1 MASKQIPNHF
11 HLAGIGGVGMS
22 ALAQALLDQGFNV
35 SGSDR
40 LLDSGDETDVL
51 QRLRRQGVR
60 LFPQDGGGVGEA
72 SRLIVSSAVEQ
83 DNPDVRAALERNIPV
98 VHRAEQLAELTRGHR
113 LMAVAGTCGKS
124 TVAAMAGW
132 ILQEAG
138 LDPVVINGAEIT
150 GWMTGGRIGS
160 VRKGRGTWCVV
171 EVDES
176 DKSLT
181 VFKPEVAVITNA
193 SADHFAMEETLALF
207 DAFRRNVTGTVIDG
221 INDMEGE
228 QILMEGEAP
237 TSRTMEKDMEGE
249 APTSRTT
256 RMEGE
261 CPHETG
267 WGTSFYWRGVHFEI
281 PMPGIHN
288 AHNAWHAARLAT
300 HAGVEPGVSAAA
312 LKNFPGVARRLQRHG
327 FCNRAVVVDDYAH
340 NPEKI
345 AAAWQAVSACHAPV
359 AAVWRPH
366 GFGPLRKMLPAL
378 AEMFARVMSPRDVLF
393 LLPVYDAGGTAD
405 RSVNSETL
413 AAALVARGV
422 ACHKV
427 ATLDA
432 AEAALR
438 VASHGAGALLILGAR
453 DPGLPRLA
461 ESLSNKI

>member
-1 MASKQIPNHF
+1 MDGIPQNHF

-22 ALAQALLDQGFNV
+22 ALAQALLDCGFAV

-60 LFPQDGGGVGEA
+60 LYPQDGGGVGEA
-72 SRLIVSSAVEQ
+72 SRLVVSSAVEP
-83 DNPDVRAALERNIPV
+83 DNPDARAARERGIPI
-98 VHRAEQLAELTRGHR
+98 VHRAEQLAELCRGLR

-138 LDPVVINGAEIT
+138 LDPVVVNGAEILS
-150 GWMTGGRIGS
+150 WMTGNRIGS
-160 VRKGRGTWCVV
+160 VRKGRGSWCVV

-193 SADHFAMEETLALF
+193 SADHFAMGETLALF
-207 DAFRRNVTGTVIDG
+207 DAFRRNVTGAVIDG
-221 INDMEGE
+221 IMEGE
-228 QILMEGEAP
+228 TLSNH
-237 TSRTMEKDMEGE
+237 TSCMH
-249 APTSRTT
+249 AT
-256 RMEGE
+256 RLDGVS
-261 CPHETG
+261 PSNA
-267 WGTSFYWRGVHFEI
+267 WSTSFTWRGVHFEI
-281 PMPGIHN
+281 PMPGAHN
-288 AHNAWHAARLAT
+288 AQNAWHAARLAAC
-300 HAGVEPGVSAAA
+300 AGVETEVAAAA

-327 FCNRAVVVDDYAH
+327 LCNRAVVVDDYAH

-345 AAAWQAVSACHAPV
+345 AAAWQTVSTCHGLV

-378 AEMFARVMSPRDVLF
+378 AEMFARVMEKEDRLF

-422 ACHKV
+422 ACHTV
-427 ATLDA
+427 PTLDA
-432 AEAALR
+432 AEVALR
-438 VASHGAGALLILGAR
+438 EASREVGTLLVLGAR

-461 ESLSNKI
+461 EKLARGTLT